1 MGHEQAALAWPPKG
15 GPQSLMMADS
25 RQVGA
30 TALRDLGQD
39 VWLPLPYGK
48 QYSYFSLVEA
58 NHYRQ
63 DNFSRN
69 RASSLLI

>member
-1 MGHEQAALAWPPKG
+1 
-15 GPQSLMMADS
+15 MMADS